1 MTDPAATTTR
11 RLADRY
17 WVLAHDGVPLR
28 PLIGTDALR
37 LGTAAALLAEL
48 VLDEAIVLEPTVR
61 LREQPAGGGDR
72 LCGHLRNA
80 IAAEPDHAVR
90 VWLRYLAISS
100 VGTIRARLL
109 LDGMLEETVTQVGR
123 LRPVSCPTWQLTSTL
138 RMDVAREVH
147 TATRLPGPV
156 LGGSGVITVPS
167 YVELA
172 TLAGI
177 AQATNLIGNVTRP
190 KRGQIEDWTQRLPN
204 RLPVLIRTLA
214 ALFDEAATR

>member
-1 MTDPAATTTR
+1 MTDPAAATTR

-17 WVLAHDGVPLR
+17 WVLAHDGDPLR
-28 PLIGTDALR
+28 PLISAEALR
-37 LGTAAALLAEL
+37 LGTAGALLAEL

-61 LREQPAGGGDR
+61 LREQPAGSGDR
-72 LCGHLRNA
+72 LCGHLRDA
-80 IAAEPDHAVR
+80 IAAEPDHEVR

-100 VGTIRARLL
+100 VAAVRARLL
-109 LDGMLEETVTQVGR
+109 LDGLLEEAVTQVGR
-123 LRPVSCPTWQLTSTL
+123 LRPVPCPTWRHTGTL

-147 TATRLPGPV
+147 TATRLPGPI

-177 AQATNLIGNVTRP
+177 AQATNLIGNVARP
-190 KRGQIEDWTQRLPN
+190 QRGQIEDWTQRLPA